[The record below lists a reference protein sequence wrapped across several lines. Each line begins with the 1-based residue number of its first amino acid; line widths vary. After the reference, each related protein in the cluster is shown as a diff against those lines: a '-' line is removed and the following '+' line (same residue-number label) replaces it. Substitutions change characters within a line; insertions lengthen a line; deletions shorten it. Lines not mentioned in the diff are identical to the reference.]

1 MNAKISIENL
11 EVRDNESVGDIH
23 VSKSDLSAV
32 EIGKG
37 DVSDMVDEFP
47 IFTLLATQAKGVTT
61 VSGAGELRLKE
72 SDRIESMEKFIQTL
86 GGNIEVNPD
95 GFKVTGLQELKS
107 GQIKTFEDH
116 RIAMTGVIANLAIN
130 SGIKPDKINCISDS
144 YPSFFSDLEKIG
156 ANYDN

>member
-1 MNAKISIENL
+1 M
-11 EVRDNESVGDIH
+11 
-23 VSKSDLSAV
+23 
-32 EIGKG
+32 
-37 DVSDMVDEFP
+37 
-47 IFTLLATQAKGVTT
+47 TT

-144 YPSFFSDLEKIG
+144 YLVFSDLKKLEQIMKIRLG
-156 ANYDN
+156 VIGWPLTKTFLQKYIKVFPRSQILILIIKNYQLKILL